1 MSLLQI
7 AAPDLT
13 SLAYGGATLQLLEG
27 LGFSQDRATL
37 LVRATFT
44 DDADGGG
51 TPHYAMWTYDLVQR
65 QYTACLNAL
74 LTPAGGYPADTEVTS
89 ALIVGAGSQQT
100 VVVESALRGTVSGSS
115 LSLLTAG
122 VVTDANV
129 LFSVLG
135 PDIALRIE
143 RYSLSQDGRFLAL
156 QTDSNLLAPDAAP
169 DGNDVSDIYLLD
181 LLTHQTQRVS
191 FVANTEV
198 YAPVQLGNI
207 YSDGAQVQVA
217 FSSAAAFVTADK
229 NSTAL
234 TTEAQ
239 TDAYVWRSSF
249 DAAGLTGAPTFQ
261 LVSARTDGTAAGFVG
276 GDVDVLATASGV
288 YFSSASAEL
297 VANDNNAAM
306 DVFSVSNGGL
316 VERVA
321 ISGFDELANGAGLV
335 SASSDGRVLGL
346 LTSSEEVAGPDNLQQ
361 LLVIDTQSA
370 IWRVASSVSAT
381 VLANDIVLNGVLT
394 PDGRSIAFTSSAD
407 NLVSGLPPALAGSLY
422 VTLTEVIP
430 NNLPTGSVTIGGT
443 ATATQGQT
451 RTATNTLADVDG
463 IPASGVGAI
472 SYQWQAGGVDI
483 AGATGSTY
491 VLSQAEV
498 GKAMTVVASYTD
510 GYGAAES
517 RTSSATEA
525 VANLND
531 LPTGTVTISGTAT
544 QGQTLK
550 VANTLADLD
559 GIPTTGAG
567 AISYQWK
574 VDGADISG
582 ATGHT
587 LVLNTVGVG
596 QVISVLASY
605 TDNFGNAEKLLS
617 NAMQVS
623 VNLGREVDFLTYSW
637 KSHTLL
643 DGVSI
648 SGAGQTVSSSSGAAS
663 FTGVIDTNLLLAATR
678 PIPTTEAVATSSAVN
693 LQDAIAILKMIVGLD
708 VNGAGKALSPYQAL
722 AADFDG
728 SGAVGLT
735 DAIGVLKH
743 VVGLSAPDPAWHFAN
758 ESDLAVPAITPAGSV
773 ALPAI
778 NVMLDTAGP
787 VHVGLVGY
795 LSGDVDG
802 SYAGRAGALDLDTTQ
817 PNYFVGLV
825 GAHPELTMAQF
836 GVYA

>member
-1 MSLLQI
+1 
-7 AAPDLT
+7 
-13 SLAYGGATLQLLEG
+13 
-27 LGFSQDRATL
+27 
-37 LVRATFT
+37 
-44 DDADGGG
+44 
-51 TPHYAMWTYDLVQR
+51 
-65 QYTACLNAL
+65 
-74 LTPAGGYPADTEVTS
+74 
-89 ALIVGAGSQQT
+89 
-100 VVVESALRGTVSGSS
+100 
-115 LSLLTAG
+115 
-122 VVTDANV
+122 
-129 LFSVLG
+129 
-135 PDIALRIE
+135 
-143 RYSLSQDGRFLAL
+143 
-156 QTDSNLLAPDAAP
+156 
-169 DGNDVSDIYLLD
+169 
-181 LLTHQTQRVS
+181 
-191 FVANTEV
+191 
-198 YAPVQLGNI
+198 
-207 YSDGAQVQVA
+207 
-217 FSSAAAFVTADK
+217 
-229 NSTAL
+229 
-234 TTEAQ
+234 
-239 TDAYVWRSSF
+239 
-249 DAAGLTGAPTFQ
+249 
-261 LVSARTDGTAAGFVG
+261 
-276 GDVDVLATASGV
+276 
-288 YFSSASAEL
+288 
-297 VANDNNAAM
+297 
-306 DVFSVSNGGL
+306 
-316 VERVA
+316 
-321 ISGFDELANGAGLV
+321 
-335 SASSDGRVLGL
+335 
-346 LTSSEEVAGPDNLQQ
+346 
-361 LLVIDTQSA
+361 
-370 IWRVASSVSAT
+370 
-381 VLANDIVLNGVLT
+381 
-394 PDGRSIAFTSSAD
+394 
-407 NLVSGLPPALAGSLY
+407 
-422 VTLTEVIP
+422 
-430 NNLPTGSVTIGGT
+430 
-443 ATATQGQT
+443 
-451 RTATNTLADVDG
+451 
-463 IPASGVGAI
+463 
-472 SYQWQAGGVDI
+472 
-483 AGATGSTY
+483 
-491 VLSQAEV
+491 
-498 GKAMTVVASYTD
+498 VASYTD

-550 VANTLADLD
+550 AANTLADLD

-678 PIPTTEAVATSSAVN
+678 PIPTTEAVATSGAVN

-743 VVGLSAPDPAWHFAN
+743 VVGLSAPDPIWHFAN

-773 ALPAI
+773 AQPAI
-778 NVMLDTAGP
+778 NVFLDTASP

-802 SYAGRAGALDLDTTQ
+802 SYAGGAGALDLDTTQ
-817 PNYFVGLV
+817 PGYFQDLTSTQGLN
-825 GAHPELTMAQF
+825 LAQF
-836 GVYA
+836 GIYTV